1 MSNPKAKKKPNLRS
15 ALAASIGAEEKS
27 VSSRFERAEELFGN
41 EKDATK
47 QTRVIEAEKESHK
60 SQKSIVKS
68 PAKKKP
74 KPERVVRDS
83 FTMPPHDYDRIAQ
96 IIRSALQ
103 DGISLN
109 KSEVIRAGLMALQKM
124 SSKERHALLKELERV
139 KPGRP
144 AQ

>member
-15 ALAASIGAEEKS
+15 ALTASIGAEEKS
-27 VSSRFERAEELFGN
+27 VSSRFERAEELLGN
-41 EKDATK
+41 KKAATK
-47 QTRVIEAEKESHK
+47 QTRVIEAEKESQK
-60 SQKSIVKS
+60 SQKSILKS
-68 PAKKKP
+68 PAEKKP
-74 KPERVVRDS
+74 KSEKVVRDS

-124 SSKERHALLKELERV
+124 SSKERHALFKELERV